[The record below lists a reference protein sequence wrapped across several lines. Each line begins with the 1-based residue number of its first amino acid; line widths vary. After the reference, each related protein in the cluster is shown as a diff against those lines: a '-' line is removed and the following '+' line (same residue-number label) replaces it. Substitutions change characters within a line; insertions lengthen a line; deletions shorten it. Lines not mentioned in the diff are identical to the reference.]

1 MEAIGTNL
9 NIKGVQ
15 IRFDD
20 LRKSGFEALNRS
32 LEQLNS
38 LEKLKLHLKMYVL
51 SLTKQK
57 RIFLIF
63 RPSSRKGAEV
73 QEEPTLIDDECL
85 SKLALNLNKHSKTLK
100 TFSFALEEQ
109 ICDNALLRFTSKGY
123 GKIGEGLLDC
133 LNIENLALI
142 YLQFD
147 YLIRFDILICK

>member
-51 SLTKQK
+51 SLTK
-57 RIFLIF
+57 
-63 RPSSRKGAEV
+63 
-73 QEEPTLIDDECL
+73 
-85 SKLALNLNKHSKTLK
+85 
-100 TFSFALEEQ
+100 
-109 ICDNALLRFTSKGY
+109 
-123 GKIGEGLLDC
+123 
-133 LNIENLALI
+133 
-142 YLQFD
+142 
-147 YLIRFDILICK
+147 